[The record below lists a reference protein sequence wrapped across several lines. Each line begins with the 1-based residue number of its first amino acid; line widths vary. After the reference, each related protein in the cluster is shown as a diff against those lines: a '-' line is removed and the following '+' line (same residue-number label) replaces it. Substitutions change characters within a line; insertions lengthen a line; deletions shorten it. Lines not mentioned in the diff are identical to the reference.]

1 MTDQPQDR
9 RVFSRVLFDA
19 WAELRQGERHW
30 HAAVVDLSLKGLL
43 VEEPEDW
50 EVDATQPLKAAI
62 QLANNATIQ
71 MTVQIR
77 HSNDG
82 NIGFECEFIDL
93 DSISNLRR
101 LVELNL
107 GDAEAAFKAVPAD
120 SKSAQLARFWV
131 IALPQIKP
139 APVAQ

>member
-1 MTDQPQDR
+1 MQ
-9 RVFSRVLFDA
+9 S
-19 WAELRQGERHW
+19 HW

-50 EVDATQPLKAAI
+50 EVDPTQPLKAAI

-71 MTVQIR
+71 MTVFIR

-107 GDAEAAFKAVPAD
+107 GDAEMLER
-120 SKSAQLARFWV
+120 QLG
-131 IALPQIKP
+131 ALGHK
-139 APVAQ
+139 